1 MDKPVVNHRGCRFYH
16 VKLVKEGRPV
26 YSAPIT
32 SPADAVEFFQ
42 KQFGQAVQEHFSAVF
57 LNARNVPLG
66 WREIS
71 RGSVSA
77 SIVHPRE
84 VFIAAI
90 KLAASSLILVHNH
103 PSDDCSPSQD
113 DLELTRRLC
122 KAGELLGIE
131 ILDHLIISTADFLSL
146 KEKGLM

>member
-1 MDKPVVNHRGCRFYH
+1 MSETHAFYH
-16 VKLVKEGRPV
+16 VRLIREGRAC
-26 YSAPIT
+26 Y
-32 SPADAVEFFQ
+32 SPAIGSPAEAVDFFQ
-42 KQFGQAVQEHFSAVF
+42 KRIGKGVQEHFTALF
-57 LNARNVPLG
+57 LNARNAPLG

-84 VFIAAI
+84 CFLPAI
-90 KLAASSLILVHNH
+90 SLAASSVILAHNH
-103 PSDDCSPSQD
+103 PSGDPSPSKD
-113 DLELTRRLC
+113 DIELTRRLV

-131 ILDHLIISTADFLSL
+131 VLDHLIIAEHSFLSL

>member
-1 MDKPVVNHRGCRFYH
+1 MSDETHAFYH
-16 VKLVKEGRPV
+16 IKLVREGRACYSPTISCPV
-26 YSAPIT
+26 
-32 SPADAVEFFQ
+32 DVVGFFQ
-42 KQFGQAVQEHFSAVF
+42 KHIGHSVQEHFTALF
-57 LNARNVPLG
+57 LNARNAPLG

-84 VFIAAI
+84 CFLPAI
-90 KLAASSLILVHNH
+90 SLAASGVILAHNH
-103 PSDDCSPSQD
+103 PSNDPSPSKD
-113 DLELTRRLC
+113 DLDLTRRLV

-131 ILDHLIISTADFLSL
+131 VLDHLIIVDNGFLSL

>member
-1 MDKPVVNHRGCRFYH
+1 MPPPNAHAFYH
-16 VKLVKEGRPV
+16 VRLVKEGRPF

-32 SPADAVEFFQ
+32 SPGEAAPFFQ
-42 KQFGQAVQEHFSAVF
+42 TRFGQAVEEHFAALF

-84 VFIAAI
+84 VFLPAI
-90 KLAASSLILVHNH
+90 QLASSSLILAHNH
-103 PSDDCSPSQD
+103 PSTDVTPSSDDI
-113 DLELTRRLC
+113 ELTRRLV
-122 KAGELLGIE
+122 KAGELMGIE
-131 ILDHLIISTADFLSL
+131 VLDHLIITQGEYLSL
-146 KEKGLM
+146 KERGLM